1 MLKRTDFPIF
11 YLQGSPGERG
21 RDYGLKCKHLIENSV
36 AFYRRL
42 FEDESGLSWQ
52 AAMDYAAQFK
62 PYIADYDPEIMEEIE
77 GIASGAE
84 KVLDE
89 ILALNTR
96 TELMFLH
103 KTHRPASCS
112 SLTAMPETNPKGKI
126 YLAQNWDWYRLSR
139 DFCVVL
145 CIDQEDRPKI
155 LQTVEAGLIAKMGL
169 NAAGI
174 GLCTNALVTDQW
186 RIGVPYHVLLRGIL
200 NARTLAD
207 AIGAVTKPKRA
218 SAGNYMI
225 AHQDGLAL
233 NLEASPLQA
242 HITRP
247 EHGIMV
253 HANHCKAPLS
263 GEKDLIPS
271 LWPDSIVRDLRLE
284 QLLKRSAGCID
295 LETIMMILRDH
306 FDAPT
311 SICTHPEAELPP
323 NEQSQSNASMILDLQ
338 NLSMHLAKGLP
349 CEHEFAEIQLH
360 S

>member
-1 MLKRTDFPIF
+1 MLKKTDFPVI
-11 YLQGSPGERG
+11 YLQGSPRKRG
-21 RDYGLKCKHLIENSV
+21 RDYGLRCKHLIEKCV
-36 AFYRRL
+36 AFYRSL

-62 PYIADYDPEIMEEIE
+62 PYIAGYDPEILEELE
-77 GIASGAE
+77 GIAHGSE
-84 KVLDE
+84 KALDE

-103 KTHRPASCS
+103 KTRRPASCS
-112 SLTAMPETNPKGKI
+112 SLALMPETNPDGKI

-145 CIDQEDRPKI
+145 VIDQGERPRI

-174 GLCTNALVTDQW
+174 GLCTNALVTDNW
-186 RIGVPYHVLLRGIL
+186 KIGVPYHVLLRGIL

-207 AIGAVTKPKRA
+207 AVGAVTRPKRA

-225 AHQDGLAL
+225 GHQGGLAL
-233 NLEASPLQA
+233 NLEATPVQA

-247 EHGIMV
+247 KQGFMNHS
-253 HANHCKAPLS
+253 NHCKNHLS
-263 GEKDLIPS
+263 SEKDLIPS
-271 LWPDSIVRDLRLE
+271 LWPDSIVRDLRME
-284 QLLKRSAGCID
+284 QLLKRSAGSID

-311 SICTHPEAELPP
+311 SICTHPEADLAPK
-323 NEQSQSNASMILDLQ
+323 EQSQSNASMILDLQ
-338 NLSMHLAKGLP
+338 KLSMHIAKGLP
-349 CEHEFAEIQLH
+349 CEHEFTELPLTA
-360 S
+360 